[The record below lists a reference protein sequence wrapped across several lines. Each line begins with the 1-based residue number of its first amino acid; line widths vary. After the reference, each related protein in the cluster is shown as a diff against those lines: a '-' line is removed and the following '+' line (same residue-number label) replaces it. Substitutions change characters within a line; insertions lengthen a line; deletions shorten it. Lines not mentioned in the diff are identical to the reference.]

1 MEENSNKNNLNTT
14 NLNTTKRLGSGLS
27 TLLGDKKNKNNNN
40 GGIENIDLIDID
52 KLIPGIYQP
61 RKNFNQEELE
71 ELAKSIVENGLMQPI
86 IVRTAEDNHYFEI
99 IAGERRFRACKIAGL
114 TQIPTI
120 VKKINNHQAL
130 ELAIVENIQRSDLSL
145 IEEANGYKQLIEEFS
160 YTQEQ
165 IANKV
170 GKSRSHIANIIRLL
184 ALPKSACEFLE
195 KKLISMG
202 HARAVLSANNPEEM
216 IKKIIANSMTVR
228 EVEDEI
234 RNQKITKP
242 NQDLST
248 SEEYLNQNNKNAS
261 GNLVA
266 FIRNEKSIK
275 FISPEHIKQLASQLS
290 DKINC
295 KVQINYNSLKNRGK
309 LMIDFEDIGTLQNL
323 INKLQENNIEE

>member
-1 MEENSNKNNLNTT
+1 MEENFNKNNLNSG
-14 NLNTTKRLGSGLS
+14 KRLGAGLS
-27 TLLGDKKNKNNNN
+27 TLLGDKNRNKSNLNHN
-40 GGIENIDLIDID
+40 IDSIDLIDID

-86 IVRTAEDNHYFEI
+86 IARTAENSNYFEI

-160 YTQEQ
+160 HTQEQ

-184 ALPKSACEFLE
+184 ALPSSACEFLE

-202 HARAVLSANNPEEM
+202 HARAVLSAENPEEM

-234 RNQKITKP
+234 RNQKIIKP
-242 NQDLST
+242 IKNSEKRGEIENQ
-248 SEEYLNQNNKNAS
+248 NKNAS

-275 FISPEHIKQLASQLS
+275 FISSEHIKQLSNQLAE
-290 DKINC
+290 KINC

-309 LMIDFEDIGTLQNL
+309 LMIDFEDISTLQDL
-323 INKLQENNIEE
+323 INKLQENNTNQ

>member
-1 MEENSNKNNLNTT
+1 MEENFNKNNLNSG
-14 NLNTTKRLGSGLS
+14 KRLGSGLS
-27 TLLGDKKNKNNNN
+27 TLLGDKNRNKSNLNHN
-40 GGIENIDLIDID
+40 IDSIDLIDID

-86 IVRTAEDNHYFEI
+86 IARTAENSNYFEI

-184 ALPKSACEFLE
+184 ALPSSACEFLE

-202 HARAVLSANNPEEM
+202 HARAVLSAENPEEM

-228 EVEDEI
+228 EVEDEV
-234 RNQKITKP
+234 RNQKIIKP
-242 NQDLST
+242 IKN
-248 SEEYLNQNNKNAS
+248 SEKRGEIENQNQNASKNAS

-275 FISPEHIKQLASQLS
+275 FISSEHIKQLSNQLAE
-290 DKINC
+290 KINC

-309 LMIDFEDIGTLQNL
+309 LMIDFEDISTLQDL
-323 INKLQENNIEE
+323 INKLQENNTNQ

>member
-1 MEENSNKNNLNTT
+1 MEENFNKNNLNSG
-14 NLNTTKRLGSGLS
+14 KRLGAGLS
-27 TLLGDKKNKNNNN
+27 TLLGDKNRNKSNLNHN
-40 GGIENIDLIDID
+40 IDSIDLIDID

-86 IVRTAEDNHYFEI
+86 IARTAENSNYFEI

-184 ALPKSACEFLE
+184 ALPSSACEFLE

-202 HARAVLSANNPEEM
+202 HARAVLSAENPEEM
-216 IKKIIANSMTVR
+216 IKKIIANSMKVR

-234 RNQKITKP
+234 RNQKIIKP
-242 NQDLST
+242 IKD
-248 SEEYLNQNNKNAS
+248 SEKRGEIENQNQNASKNAS

-275 FISPEHIKQLASQLS
+275 FISSEHIKQLSNQLAE
-290 DKINC
+290 KINC

-309 LMIDFEDIGTLQNL
+309 LMIDFEDISTLQDL
-323 INKLQENNIEE
+323 INKLQENNTNQ

>member
-1 MEENSNKNNLNTT
+1 MEENFNKNNLNSGR
-14 NLNTTKRLGSGLS
+14 RLGSGLS
-27 TLLGDKKNKNNNN
+27 TLLGDKNRNKSNLNHN
-40 GGIENIDLIDID
+40 IDSIDLIDID

-86 IVRTAEDNHYFEI
+86 IARTAENSNYFEI

-184 ALPKSACEFLE
+184 ALPSSACEFLE

-202 HARAVLSANNPEEM
+202 HARAVLSAENPEEM

-234 RNQKITKP
+234 RNQKIIKP
-242 NQDLST
+242 IKNSEKRGEIENQ
-248 SEEYLNQNNKNAS
+248 NKNAS

-275 FISPEHIKQLASQLS
+275 FISSEHIKQLSNQLAE
-290 DKINC
+290 KINC

-309 LMIDFEDIGTLQNL
+309 LMIDFEDISILQDL
-323 INKLQENNIEE
+323 INKLQENNTNQ

>member
-1 MEENSNKNNLNTT
+1 MEENFNKNNLNSG
-14 NLNTTKRLGSGLS
+14 KRLGAGLS
-27 TLLGDKKNKNNNN
+27 TLLGDKNRNKSNLNH
-40 GGIENIDLIDID
+40 NIDSKDLIDID
-52 KLIPGIYQP
+52 KLIPGIYQT
-61 RKNFNQEELE
+61 RKNVNQEELE

-86 IVRTAEDNHYFEI
+86 IARTAENSNYFEI

-145 IEEANGYKQLIEEFS
+145 IDEANGYKQIIEEFS

-184 ALPKSACEFLE
+184 ALPSSACEFLE

-202 HARAVLSANNPEEM
+202 HARAVLSAENPEEM

-228 EVEDEI
+228 EVEDEV
-234 RNQKITKP
+234 RNQKIIKP
-242 NQDLST
+242 IKNSEKRGEIENQK
-248 SEEYLNQNNKNAS
+248 QNASKNAS

-275 FISPEHIKQLASQLS
+275 FISSEHIKQLSNQLAE
-290 DKINC
+290 KINC

-309 LMIDFEDIGTLQNL
+309 LMIDFEDISTLQDL
-323 INKLQENNIEE
+323 INKLQENNTNQ

>member
-1 MEENSNKNNLNTT
+1 MEENFNKNNLNSG
-14 NLNTTKRLGSGLS
+14 KRLGSGLS
-27 TLLGDKKNKNNNN
+27 TLLGDKNRNKNNLNHN
-40 GGIENIDLIDID
+40 IDSIDLIDID

-86 IVRTAEDNHYFEI
+86 IARNAENSNYFEI

-184 ALPKSACEFLE
+184 ALPRSACVFLE
-195 KKLISMG
+195 KKLISMS
-202 HARAVLSANNPEEM
+202 HARTVLSAENPEEM

-242 NQDLST
+242 IKN
-248 SEEYLNQNNKNAS
+248 SEKRDEIENQNKNASKNAS

-275 FISPEHIKQLASQLS
+275 FISSEHIKQLSNQLS
-290 DKINC
+290 EKINC

-309 LMIDFEDIGTLQNL
+309 LMIDFEDISTLQDL
-323 INKLQENNIEE
+323 INKLQENNTNK

>member
-1 MEENSNKNNLNTT
+1 MEENFNKNNLNSG
-14 NLNTTKRLGSGLS
+14 KRLGSGLS
-27 TLLGDKKNKNNNN
+27 TLLGDKNRNKSNLNHN
-40 GGIENIDLIDID
+40 IDSIDLIDID

-86 IVRTAEDNHYFEI
+86 IARTAENSNYFEI

-184 ALPKSACEFLE
+184 ALPSSACEFLE

-202 HARAVLSANNPEEM
+202 HARAVLSAENPEEM

-234 RNQKITKP
+234 RNQKIIKP
-242 NQDLST
+242 IKNSEKRGEIENQ
-248 SEEYLNQNNKNAS
+248 NKNAS

-275 FISPEHIKQLASQLS
+275 FISSEHIKQLSNQLAE
-290 DKINC
+290 KINC

-309 LMIDFEDIGTLQNL
+309 LMIDFEDISILQDL
-323 INKLQENNIEE
+323 INKLQENNTNQ